1 MRVVLTIILTL
12 VVIALAGV
20 AFYFFMVY
28 SGTYS
33 VQAHPEAGGFLQN
46 TLDTT
51 MDHSV
56 ARHAAVVKV
65 PPLDDPSMIR
75 QGAMVYGR
83 TCAQCHGAPGQDA
96 AAFTKGMDP
105 TPPDFNDFGK
115 NMPPASIF
123 WVAKNGIE
131 MTGMPAFRTVAPDQT
146 IWGVVAL
153 IKRLPT
159 MSPAEYQSLM
169 KQAGGS

>member
-12 VVIALAGV
+12 VVVALGVV
-20 AFYFFMVY
+20 AFYLFMVY

-33 VQAHPEAGGFLQN
+33 VRARPEEGGFLQD
-46 TLDTT
+46 TLDKT

-56 ARHAAVVKV
+56 AHNSASVNV

-75 QGAMVYGR
+75 QGAIVYGQ
-83 TCAQCHGAPGQDA
+83 TCAQCHGAPGQDPG
-96 AAFTKGMDP
+96 AFTKGMDP
-105 TPPDFNDFGK
+105 TPPKFDDFGK

-169 KQAGGS
+169 KQTGS